1 MDLSLLAK
9 QIVTQNEYLTL
20 ATVGETGTPWV
31 SILAYAYDSDFTFY
45 FASLPDSRHSK
56 EVEKRNDVS
65 FSIFDSHQDFGT
77 GVGLQVEAR
86 LEVVTEADS
95 ERVLKLYYGRKYP
108 YGNVSNEFMEG
119 LKKLLENKTYL
130 FYKLT
135 PKRVWINDPTADTDR
150 RVEVNL
156 SPFAKMP

>member
-1 MDLSLLAK
+1 MELSLLAK

-31 SILAYAYDSDFTFY
+31 SILAYTFDENFTFY

-56 EVEKRNDVS
+56 EVEKRSDVS
-65 FSIFDSHQDFGT
+65 FSIFDSHQNFGA
-77 GVGLQVEAR
+77 GVGLQIEAKI
-86 LEVVTEADS
+86 EVVSDADR
-95 ERVLKLYYGRKYP
+95 ERVLGLYYGRKYP

-119 LKKLLENKTYL
+119 LRKLLENKTYL

-135 PKRVWINDPTADTDR
+135 PKQVWINDPTADTDR
-150 RVEVNL
+150 RVEVKL
-156 SPFAKMP
+156 EG